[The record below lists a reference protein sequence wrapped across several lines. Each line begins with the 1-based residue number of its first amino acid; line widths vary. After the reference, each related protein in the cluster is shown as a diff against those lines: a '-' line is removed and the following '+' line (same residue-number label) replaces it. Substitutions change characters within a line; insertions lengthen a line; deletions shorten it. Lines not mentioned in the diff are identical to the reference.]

1 MDHNL
6 GQWLRETLTAD
17 QVSSLQAAG
26 LMAAVPGLVLS
37 LMFIGWAN
45 EVIYDKNQHFII
57 KVTFLVFAIGFFLTM
72 LTLLLLAHF
81 SLV

>member
-6 GQWLRETLTAD
+6 GQWLRETLTVD

-57 KVTFLVFAIGFFLTM
+57 KVTFLVFAIGFLLTM